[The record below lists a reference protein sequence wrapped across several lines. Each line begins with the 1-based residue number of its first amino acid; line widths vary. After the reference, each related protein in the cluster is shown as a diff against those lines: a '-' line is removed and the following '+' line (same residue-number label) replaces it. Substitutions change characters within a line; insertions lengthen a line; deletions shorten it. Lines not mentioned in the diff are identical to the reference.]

1 MMHILVVDL
10 LAERQAFGREG
21 VREILS
27 HFDSSKVSLWSPH
40 VSQRVDYEFGTVV
53 EHPVDSDLIIITGS
67 KRNVSQWEGWMDE
80 VAHLIQT
87 TTTPMLGICFGHQII
102 AASLGGQVRRA
113 EQNSAFVREVTYED
127 GRVVHALF
135 THQDHVVD
143 AGEMNVI
150 ASSQHCSI
158 AACQH
163 PERPIL
169 TVQYHPEAVSNV
181 IEKALQLGEMT
192 NEECLQF
199 DLELPII
206 NMTEALV
213 KPLQSLE

>member
-10 LAERQAFGREG
+10 LAERRAFGREG

-27 HFDSSKVSLWSPH
+27 HFDSAKVSLWSPH
-40 VSQRVDYEFGTVV
+40 VTERVDYEFGTVV
-53 EHPVDSDLIIITGS
+53 EQPVDADLIIITGS
-67 KRNVSQWEGWMDE
+67 RRNVSQWEEWMDE

-102 AASLGGQVRRA
+102 AASLGGRVQRA
-113 EQNSAFVREVTYED
+113 QQKSAFVSEVTYD
-127 GRVVHALF
+127 SGQVVHALF

-150 ASSQHCSI
+150 ASSQHCQI

-169 TVQYHPEAVSNV
+169 TVQYHPEAVLEV
-181 IEKALQLGEMT
+181 IDKALELGEMSP
-192 NEECLQF
+192 EERLDF
-199 DLELPII
+199 NLEKQII
-206 NMTEALV
+206 NMTDALV
-213 KPLQSLE
+213 KPLQSL

>member
-27 HFDSSKVSLWSPH
+27 HFNSSKVSLWSPH

-53 EHPVDSDLIIITGS
+53 EHPVDADLIIITGS